1 MQTLKF
7 VHVVETVSNLPPPL
21 FYKCK
26 NMQLGFYKILATIQ
40 IFPYAEKKTMYFNQV
55 HQLYK
60 HFSMLRG
67 SHQSMI
73 KSVQNILSCQDIS

>member
-21 FYKCK
+21 FYECK

-40 IFPYAEKKTMYFNQV
+40 IFPYAEKKLCILTKFI
-55 HQLYK
+55 
-60 HFSMLRG
+60 SC
-67 SHQSMI
+67 I
-73 KSVQNILSCQDIS
+73 NILQCFEDPIKA

>member
-21 FYKCK
+21 FYECK

-40 IFPYAEKKTMYFNQV
+40 IFPYTEKNYVF
-55 HQLYK
+55 
-60 HFSMLRG
+60 
-67 SHQSMI
+67 
-73 KSVQNILSCQDIS
+73 